1 MGLKLDL
8 DVKNYEGDLAATFA
22 AINSERLAHITPTD
36 KTIWQFIANNMH
48 TNVEGPIHDQ
58 GSEETILVRILDPQV
73 YEQTHPLL
81 RMDQGMG
88 YPQTQIDLQLLAYTL
103 ICLTDCAVTR
113 YLRFSKVSKISI
125 LQTAKEQYALVLL
138 NMGNAQY

>member
-1 MGLKLDL
+1 MGLKLEL

-36 KTIWQFIANNMH
+36 KTIWQFIANNMR
-48 TNVEGPIHDQ
+48 TNVKGPIHDQ
-58 GSEETILVRILDPQV
+58 GSEETILVRILGPQV

-138 NMGNAQY
+138 NMSNAQY